1 MKEMIEK
8 NPVMIFTKT
17 TCSYCTMAKR
27 VLNELGAS
35 YEEEALDKRDDM
47 NKIQD
52 LFLAITGERTVSK
65 LVEKLPWLNI
75 PYLRH

>member
-1 MKEMIEK
+1 
-8 NPVMIFTKT
+8 
-17 TCSYCTMAKR
+17 MAKR

-65 LVEKLPWLNI
+65 LDEKLPWLNI
-75 PYLRH
+75 PYLRHWLFKSYHCG